1 MKKLC
6 LITTLIL
13 VCSAIFG
20 QSLQKGNLVG
30 VHNLTITLDP
40 DVTMN
45 QYKTFYL
52 NKVIPEYEKHFT
64 GVNVYLL
71 KGIRGENVNSLG
83 IMWVFE
89 SEEDRNKYFD
99 EDGSTTELAN
109 STFEKIQPITD
120 ELEKLG
126 TWSSD
131 YTDWLVQ

>member
-1 MKKLC
+1 M
-6 LITTLIL
+6 
-13 VCSAIFG
+13 
-20 QSLQKGNLVG
+20 QKGNLVG